1 MADLSLSGLASGFDW
16 KPVVDQLT
24 NLERAPQRRLRNEQA
39 TLNQRKDAISTLV
52 GEIENLKSKA
62 EALTKADFFTGA
74 GTAAST
80 NDKYA
85 TASATTSTPI
95 GSYTFVFNQLATAAI
110 RKGTTNA
117 GGAVDTSAAFSSSGS
132 AGFAVSVTTGAFT
145 INGKQ
150 ITVDANTK
158 LGTDGSTDADTI
170 IYKINNSGAGV
181 TATYDSAT
189 DKITLTSGS
198 NITLGASSDTSNFL
212 QAARLSNAQGG
223 SSTIVSSTGIGGV
236 NLGSAIETVNFST
249 ALTQTSGS
257 FKINGV
263 SISYSATDTIGQI
276 LQKISD
282 SAARVTAGYDSANDQ
297 FTLTNKTTGDIGI
310 ALEDETGNF
319 LAATRLS
326 TGSTTAGLNAKF
338 TVNGGAELE
347 SLSNTVTEVGHGIT
361 GLSVTALKKSESSG
375 ADSSVTISV
384 GKDNSA
390 IKKGLTDFVDQY
402 NKVQSVIDTQTA
414 SSTDSEGKVTA
425 GILAADPTVVEV
437 ASKLRAK
444 MVGDVSALSGTIK
457 RLESIGFKS
466 DGNSNKISL
475 SDSAALDKALGESR
489 SDIKT
494 MFSDTTDGIGTRVK
508 SYLETVSGV
517 DGSLVAH
524 RDTYAKRS
532 TQIDTQIAEMEKQV
546 QSYRQRMIAGFLAM
560 EKAQSQINQQMQFLA
575 QRFK

>member
-1 MADLSLSGLASGFDW
+1 M
-16 KPVVDQLT
+16 
-24 NLERAPQRRLRNEQA
+24 
-39 TLNQRKDAISTLV
+39 
-52 GEIENLKSKA
+52 
-62 EALTKADFFTGA
+62 
-74 GTAAST
+74 
-80 NDKYA
+80 
-85 TASATTSTPI
+85 
-95 GSYTFVFNQLATAAI
+95 
-110 RKGTTNA
+110 
-117 GGAVDTSAAFSSSGS
+117 
-132 AGFAVSVTTGAFT
+132 TTGVFT

-158 LGTDGSTDADTI
+158 LGTDGSTDPDTI

-181 TATYDSAT
+181 TATYDAST

-236 NLGSAIETVNFST
+236 NLSSAVSSVNFST

-257 FKINGV
+257 FKINGL

-282 SAARVTAGYDSANDQ
+282 SAAGVTAGYDSANDQ

-319 LAATRLS
+319 LEATRLS

-347 SLSNTVTEVGHGIT
+347 SLSNTVTEIGHGIV
-361 GLSVTALKKSESSG
+361 GLSVNALKKSEASG
-375 ADSSVTISV
+375 TDSSVIISV

-390 IKKGLTDFVDQY
+390 IKKGLTDLVDQY
-402 NKVQSVIDTQTA
+402 NKVQSIIDTQTA

-425 GILAADPTVVEV
+425 GILAADPTVAEV
-437 ASKLRAK
+437 ASKLRNR
-444 MVGDVSALSGTIK
+444 MVADVSSLSGTIK

-475 SDSAALDKALGESR
+475 SDSAALDKALNESK

-517 DGSLVAH
+517 EGSLVVH
-524 RDTYAKRS
+524 RDTYAKQS
-532 TQIDTQIAEMEKQV
+532 TQMDKQVVEMERQV
-546 QSYRQRMIAGFLAM
+546 QSYRQRLINSFLAM

-575 QRFK
+575 QRFQ

>member
-1 MADLSLSGLASGFDW
+1 MADLALSGLASGFDW

-24 NLERAPQRRLRNEQA
+24 NLERAPQRRLRNEQS

-52 GEIENLKSKA
+52 SELENLKTKA

-74 GTAAST
+74 GTAATT

-85 TASATTSTPI
+85 TATATASTPI
-95 GSYTFVFNQLATAAI
+95 GGYSFVVNQLATAAI
-110 RKGTTNA
+110 RKGGTNA
-117 GGAVDTSAAFSSSGS
+117 GGAVDTSAALSGAGS
-132 AGFAVSVTTGAFT
+132 AGFAVSVTNGVFT

-150 ITVDANTK
+150 ITIDANTK
-158 LGTDGSTDADTI
+158 LGTDGSTDPDTI

-181 TATYDSAT
+181 TATYDSGT

-236 NLGSAIETVNFST
+236 NLSGTVSSVNFST

-257 FKINGV
+257 FKVNGV
-263 SISYSATDTIGQI
+263 SISFTSSDTIGQI

-282 SAARVTAGYDSANDQ
+282 SAAGVTAAYDSANDQ
-297 FTLTNKTTGDIGI
+297 FLLTNKTTGDVGI

-319 LAATRLS
+319 LEATRLS
-326 TGSTTAGLNAKF
+326 TGTTTAGLNAKF

-347 SLSNTVTEVGHGIT
+347 SLSNTITEVSHGIT
-361 GLSVTALKKSESSG
+361 GLTFNAVKKSETSG

-384 GKDNSA
+384 GKDNTA
-390 IKKGLTDFVDQY
+390 IKKGLTDFVDEY
-402 NKVQSVIDTQTA
+402 NKVQSIIDTQTA

-437 ASKLRAK
+437 ASKLRNR
-444 MVGDVSALSGTIK
+444 MVADVSSLAGAIK

-466 DGNSNKISL
+466 DGNTNKISL
-475 SDSAALDKALGESR
+475 SDSAALDKALNDNK

-508 SYLETVSGV
+508 GYLETVSGEE
-517 DGSLVAH
+517 GSLVAH
-524 RDTYAKRS
+524 RDTYAKQS
-532 TQIDTQIAEMEKQV
+532 TQIDQQVIEMEKQV
-546 QSYRQRMIAGFLAM
+546 QSFRQRLVDGFLAM
-560 EKAQSQINQQMQFLA
+560 EKAQSQINQQMQFLT

>member
-1 MADLSLSGLASGFDW
+1 MANLSLSGLASGFDW

-52 GEIENLKSKA
+52 AELENLKSKA
-62 EALTKADFFTGA
+62 EALAKADFFTGA

-117 GGAVDTSAAFSSSGS
+117 GGAVDTSAAFSSAGS
-132 AGFAVSVTTGAFT
+132 AGFAVSVTTGVFT

-150 ITVDANTK
+150 ITVDSNTK
-158 LGTDGSTDADTI
+158 LGTDGSTDPDTI

-181 TATYDSAT
+181 TATYNSAT

-212 QAARLSNAQGG
+212 QAARLNNAQGA

-236 NLGSAIETVNFST
+236 NLSSTVDSVNFST
-249 ALTQTSGS
+249 PLTLTAGS

-263 SISYSATDTIGQI
+263 SISYSAPDTIGQI
-276 LQKISD
+276 LQKISE
-282 SAARVTAGYDSANDQ
+282 SAAGVTAGYDSVNDQ

-319 LAATRLS
+319 LQATRLT

-390 IKKGLTDFVDQY
+390 IKKGLTDIVGQY
-402 NKVQSVIDTQTA
+402 NKVQSIIDTQTA

-425 GILAADPTVVEV
+425 GILAADQTVVEV
-437 ASKLRAK
+437 ASRLRNK
-444 MVGDVSALSGTIK
+444 MVSDVSALSGTIK

-466 DGNSNKISL
+466 DGSTNKITL
-475 SDSAALDKALGESR
+475 SESAALDKALNESK

-494 MFSDTTDGIGTRVK
+494 MFTDTTDGLGTRVK

-524 RDTYAKRS
+524 RDTYAKQS
-532 TQIDTQIAEMEKQV
+532 TQIDSQIDEMEKQV
-546 QSYRQRMIAGFLAM
+546 QSYRQRMISSFLAM
-560 EKAQSQINQQMQFLA
+560 EKAQSQVNQQMQFLA